1 MNIQFVNHS
10 SFVVEHDNIVLM
22 IDPWL
27 EGRVFNNG
35 WDLISQTQFKFEDF
49 DKVTHIW
56 FSHEH
61 PDHFFPPNLNRIS
74 EAHRKNIT
82 VLFQE
87 TIDKRVINY
96 CKKIGFKHVIELK
109 PDTFEVLS
117 PDLKVM
123 CELYQEG
130 DSWILIKSK
139 DYTIF
144 NTNDCGI
151 RDKFAADKI
160 QQQVGKIDLLLTQ
173 FSYAYWAG
181 NIEDREFRRKVADD
195 KLEGLKFQVD
205 VFNPEIVVPIASFVW
220 FCHEE
225 NFYLNDE
232 VNRPQKVVDFINNRT
247 KAKAVL
253 LYPGES
259 YWPNK
264 EHDSASS
271 INKYNTDFERIML
284 GENLVKGQSVAEE
297 ELKIQAKNFVVNL
310 ERNFKIWT
318 KLLTPTNIWIT
329 DYNKSFQMSLE
340 KGLSEI
346 DLNCEECDASLSSES
361 LLFNFKFPWGND
373 TLGINGRYQRP
384 KKGNY
389 SRFYNFFRY
398 DQLASRGIKVGFS
411 YFSKMA
417 MRKLLVKAGLQKV

>member
-173 FSYAYWAG
+173 FSYAYWA
-181 NIEDREFRRKVADD
+181 
-195 KLEGLKFQVD
+195 
-205 VFNPEIVVPIASFVW
+205 
-220 FCHEE
+220 
-225 NFYLNDE
+225 
-232 VNRPQKVVDFINNRT
+232 
-247 KAKAVL
+247 
-253 LYPGES
+253 
-259 YWPNK
+259 
-264 EHDSASS
+264 
-271 INKYNTDFERIML
+271 
-284 GENLVKGQSVAEE
+284 
-297 ELKIQAKNFVVNL
+297 
-310 ERNFKIWT
+310 
-318 KLLTPTNIWIT
+318 
-329 DYNKSFQMSLE
+329 
-340 KGLSEI
+340 
-346 DLNCEECDASLSSES
+346 
-361 LLFNFKFPWGND
+361 
-373 TLGINGRYQRP
+373 
-384 KKGNY
+384 
-389 SRFYNFFRY
+389 
-398 DQLASRGIKVGFS
+398 
-411 YFSKMA
+411 
-417 MRKLLVKAGLQKV
+417 